1 MWTSL
6 LKAIASPVSAI
17 VDSVAD
23 WFKTR
28 QAIKQAETESR
39 LKILEAKANA
49 TVELYKSGIVGD
61 IAWENAAQQNSGW
74 KDEYWTLIIS
84 VPFLLVWIPGMEE
97 YIHKGF
103 EAFDLMPDWYQMAV
117 GVAVSAAFGFKKF
130 AEIMSLKNG
139 VNVSRIEDLRKIN
152 EYIKETS
159 QTNS

>member
-1 MWTSL
+1 MLSKIL
-6 LKAIASPVSAI
+6 EAFASPVSGVI
-17 VDSVAD
+17 DSIAT

-28 QAIKQAETESR
+28 QEIKRAETDSKLR
-39 LKILEAKANA
+39 ILEAKANA
-49 TVELYKSGIVGD
+49 TVELYKSGVVGD
-61 IAWENAAQQNSGW
+61 IAWENTAQQNAGW

-84 VPFLLVWIPGMEE
+84 APFLLVWIPGMEE

-103 EAFDLMPDWYQMAV
+103 EAFELMPDWYQMAV

-152 EYIKETS
+152 EYIKES
-159 QTNS
+159 SEK